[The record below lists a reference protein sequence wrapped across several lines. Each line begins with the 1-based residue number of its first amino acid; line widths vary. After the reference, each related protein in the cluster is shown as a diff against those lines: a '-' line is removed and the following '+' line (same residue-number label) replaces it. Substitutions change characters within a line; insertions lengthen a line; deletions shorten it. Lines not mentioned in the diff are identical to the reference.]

1 MTVFNFQLKNAYLC
15 KSLNLVINHPI
26 IILIIMKIKLLPLF
40 AIVALVA
47 TACDNT
53 PKPEQP
59 QEPVQQTTNLSDKY
73 AEYTLTTS
81 IDHLSEGELEMLG
94 LLFEAADIMDNLFW
108 QENYGDKEELMN
120 RIGDNADIKKLATIA
135 YGPWDGL
142 DGNKPFVE
150 GIGEKPAGAQFYPA
164 DMTEEEWNALDDPNK
179 TSQYTMIVRDD
190 DGNLKCVWYHD
201 YFEQQIKK
209 AASLLDD
216 ASELAGDEEFA
227 EYLRLRAKA
236 LRTDDYLESDM
247 QWMDVRNN
255 NIDMVIG
262 PIENYTDARYGI
274 KASHEAFILVKDQ
287 EWTKQLARYAAF
299 VPELQK
305 QLPVPAEYK
314 KEVPGSDV
322 DLAAYDVVYYAGDC
336 NANSKTIAINLPN
349 DERVQLQRGTRK
361 LQLKNA
367 MQAKFDKILEPIS
380 KELMTPESM
389 EHIKFDAFFANVMFH
404 ETAHGMGI
412 KNTITGKGTV
422 REALGNQYN
431 ALEEAKADV
440 LGLYLV
446 TKLAEMG
453 EYTNTTMEDNYTTFM
468 AGIFRSVRFGAASA
482 HGKANMLTFNYFQN
496 EGAFVRNEEGK
507 YAIDFEKMKVAVEKL
522 AGDILKHQGD
532 GDYEATKTW
541 MGEMTVIQ
549 PTLQADLDKVNAAG
563 IPTDIYFNMGPQVL
577 LK

>member
-1 MTVFNFQLKNAYLC
+1 
-15 KSLNLVINHPI
+15 
-26 IILIIMKIKLLPLF
+26 MKIKHLTII
-40 AIVALVA
+40 AAVALIA
-47 TACDNT
+47 SACSNA
-53 PKPEQP
+53 PKQPVVEQQP
-59 QEPVQQTTNLSDKY
+59 QPKLIDKY
-73 AEYTLTTS
+73 AQYTLTTDIS
-81 IDHLSEGELEMLG
+81 HLSENEKEMLP
-94 LLFEAADIMDNLFW
+94 LLFEAADIMDQLFW
-108 QENYGDKEELMN
+108 MENYGDKDELMAKISDPDVQ
-120 RIGDNADIKKLATIA
+120 RFACIT

-150 GIGEKPAGAQFYPA
+150 GIGEKPAGAQFYPQ
-164 DMTEEEWNALDDPNK
+164 DMTEEEWNAFDDPDKN
-179 TSQYTMIVRDD
+179 SQYTMIVRDEN
-190 DGNLKCVWYHD
+190 GALKCVWYHD

-227 EYLRLRAKA
+227 TYLALRAKA
-236 LRTDDYLESDM
+236 LRSDDYLESDM
-247 QWMDVRNN
+247 RWMDVRNN

-274 KASHEAFILVKDQ
+274 KASHEAFILIKDQ
-287 EWTKQLARYAAF
+287 EWTKQLARYAQF

-305 QLPVPAEYK
+305 QLPVSEEYK

-349 DERVQLQRGTRK
+349 DERVQLERGTRK

-367 MQAKFDKILEPIS
+367 MAAKFEKILVPLS
-380 KELMTPESM
+380 GVLMTPESM

-412 KNTITGKGTV
+412 KNTITGKGSV
-422 REALGNQYN
+422 HSALGNQYN
-431 ALEEAKADV
+431 AIEEAKADV

-453 EYTNTTMEDNYTTFM
+453 EYTNTELVDNYTTFL

-482 HGKANMLTFNYFQN
+482 HGKANMLEFNYMQK
-496 EGAFVRNEEGK
+496 EGAFTRNEQGQ
-507 YAIDFEKMKVAVEKL
+507 YAIDFEKMKAAVEKL
-522 AGDILKHQGD
+522 AGDILMCQGN
-532 GDYEATKTW
+532 GDYEAAKAW
-541 MGEMTVIQ
+541 LGEMSVIH
-549 PTLQADLDKVNAAG
+549 PELQADLDRVNNAG
-563 IPTDIYFNMGPQVL
+563 IPTDIYYNMGPSVL
-577 LK
+577 LQ

>member
-1 MTVFNFQLKNAYLC
+1 
-15 KSLNLVINHPI
+15 
-26 IILIIMKIKLLPLF
+26 MKIKYL
-40 AIVALVA
+40 AIIAALTITV

-53 PKPEQP
+53 TKPEQP
-59 QEPVQQTTNLSDKY
+59 QEPAQQTTNLSDKY
-73 AEYTLTTS
+73 AEYTLTTN
-81 IDHLSEGELEMLG
+81 IGHLSEGELEMLG
-94 LLFEAADIMDNLFW
+94 LLFEAADIMEDLFW
-108 QENYGDKEELMN
+108 QENYGDKAELMN
-120 RIGDNADIKKLATIA
+120 RIGDNADLRKMASIT
-135 YGPWDGL
+135 YGAWDGL
-142 DGNKPFVE
+142 DDNKPFID
-150 GIGEKPAGAQFYPA
+150 GIGAKPAGACFYPV
-164 DMTEEEWNALDDPNK
+164 DMTDEEWEAFDDPDKN
-179 TSQYTMIVRDD
+179 SQYTMIIRDEN
-190 DGNLKCVWYHD
+190 GNLKCVWYHD

-255 NIDMVIG
+255 NVDLVIG

-274 KASHEAFILVKDQ
+274 KASHEAFILIKDQ

-422 REALGNQYN
+422 REALSNQYN

-507 YAIDFEKMKVAVEKL
+507 YAIDFEKMKLAVEKL

-532 GDYEATKTW
+532 GDYEATKAW
-541 MGEMTVIQ
+541 MGEMSVIK
-549 PTLQADLDKVNAAG
+549 PELQADLDKVNAAG
-563 IPTDIYFNMGPQVL
+563 IPVDIYYNMGPKVL
-577 LK
+577 FK

>member
-1 MTVFNFQLKNAYLC
+1 
-15 KSLNLVINHPI
+15 
-26 IILIIMKIKLLPLF
+26 MKIKQLTYI
-40 AIVALVA
+40 AAVALIAVA
-47 TACDNT
+47 CNNQ
-53 PKPEQP
+53 PKVAVEEQP
-59 QEPVQQTTNLSDKY
+59 QPKLIDKY
-73 AEYTLTTS
+73 AEYTLTTDIS
-81 IDHLSEGELEMLG
+81 HLSENEMEMLP
-94 LLFEAADIMDNLFW
+94 LLFEAADIMEDLFW
-108 QENYGDKEELMN
+108 KENYGDKAELMA
-120 RIGDNADIKKLATIA
+120 RISDPDVQRFACIT

-142 DGNKPFVE
+142 DNNKPFVE
-150 GIGEKPAGAQFYPA
+150 GFGEKPKGAQFYPQ
-164 DMTEEEWNALDDPNK
+164 DMTEEEWNAFDDPNK
-179 TSQYTMIVRDD
+179 TSQYTMIIRDEN
-190 DGNLKCVWYHD
+190 GALKCVWYHE
-201 YFEQQIKK
+201 YFEEQIKK

-236 LRTDDYLESDM
+236 LRTDDYFESDM

-274 KASHEAFILVKDQ
+274 KASHEAFILIKDQ

-305 QLPVPAEYK
+305 QLPVPEEYK
-314 KEVPGSDV
+314 REVPGADA

-349 DERVQLQRGTRK
+349 DERVQLQKGTRK

-367 MQAKFDKILEPIS
+367 MQAKFDKILVPIATT
-380 KELMTPESM
+380 LMTPESM

-412 KNTITGKGTV
+412 KNTITGQGTV
-422 REALGNQYN
+422 REALGNQYS

-453 EYTNTTMEDNYTTFM
+453 EYTTTEMIDNYTTFM

-482 HGKANMLTFNYFQN
+482 HGKANMLTFNYFQDF
-496 EGAFVRNEEGK
+496 GAFTRTEDGH
-507 YAIDFEKMKVAVEKL
+507 YAIDFEVMKEAVEKL
-522 AGDILKHQGD
+522 AGDILIAQGNGAYD
-532 GDYEATKTW
+532 EVKAWLET
-541 MGEMTVIQ
+541 MSVIR
-549 PTLQADLDKVNAAG
+549 PELQADLDRVNEAG
-563 IPTDIYFNMGPQVL
+563 VPVDIYYNMGPDVL
-577 LK
+577 LKK

>member
-1 MTVFNFQLKNAYLC
+1 
-15 KSLNLVINHPI
+15 
-26 IILIIMKIKLLPLF
+26 MKIKHLAF
-40 AIVALVA
+40 VAIVALVA
-47 TACDNT
+47 TACGNKT
-53 PKPEQP
+53 TEQP
-59 QEPVQQTTNLSDKY
+59 KEEPVQQTNLSDKY
-73 AEYTLTTS
+73 AEYTLTTDIS
-81 IDHLSEGELEMLG
+81 HLSDNEREMLR
-94 LLFEAADIMDNLFW
+94 LLFEAADIMDGLFW
-108 QENYGDKEELMN
+108 QENYGDNAELIA
-120 RIGDNADIKKLATIA
+120 RIGDNPDLIKMATIA

-164 DMTEEEWNALDDPNK
+164 DMTEEEWEAFDDPNK
-179 TSQYTMIVRDD
+179 TSQYTMIVRDEN
-190 DGNLKCVWYHD
+190 GALKCVWYHD
-201 YFEQQIKK
+201 YFAEQIKK

-227 EYLRLRAKA
+227 EYLKLRAKA
-236 LRTDDYLESDM
+236 LRTDDYFESDM

-287 EWTKQLARYAAF
+287 EWTKQLARYAQF

-305 QLPVPAEYK
+305 QLPVPEEYK

-367 MQAKFDKILEPIS
+367 MQAKFEKILEPIS
-380 KELMTPESM
+380 EVLMTPESM
-389 EHIKFDAFFANVMFH
+389 EHIKFDAFFANGMFH

-496 EGAFVRNEEGK
+496 EGAFVRNEDGR

-532 GDYEATKTW
+532 GDYEATKAW
-541 MGEMTVIQ
+541 MGEMSVIK
-549 PTLQADLDKVNAAG
+549 PELQADLDRVNEAG
-563 IPTDIYFNMGPQVL
+563 IPVDIYYNMGPDVL

>member
-1 MTVFNFQLKNAYLC
+1 
-15 KSLNLVINHPI
+15 
-26 IILIIMKIKLLPLF
+26 MKIKHLTYIATLALL
-40 AIVALVA
+40 AVACV
-47 TACDNT
+47 NK
-53 PKPEQP
+53 PKQVEEQP
-59 QEPVQQTTNLSDKY
+59 QPKLIDKY
-73 AEYTLTTS
+73 AEYTLTTDIS
-81 IDHLSEGELEMLG
+81 HLSENEREMLP
-94 LLFEAADIMDNLFW
+94 LLFEAADIMDDLFW
-108 QENYGDKEELMN
+108 QENFGDKAELMSKISDPDVQ
-120 RIGDNADIKKLATIA
+120 RFAEIT

-142 DGNKPFVE
+142 DNNKPFVE
-150 GIGEKPAGAQFYPA
+150 GYGEKPAGARFYPQ
-164 DMTEEEWNALDDPNK
+164 DMTEEEWQAFDDPDKN
-179 TSQYTMIVRDD
+179 SQYTMIVRDEN
-190 DGNLKCVWYHD
+190 GALKCVWYHD
-201 YFEQQIKK
+201 YFDQQIKK

-216 ASELAGDEEFA
+216 ASQLAGDEEFA
-227 EYLRLRAKA
+227 EYLRLRAMA
-236 LRTDDYLESDM
+236 LRSDDYFESDM
-247 QWMDVRNN
+247 RWMDVRNN

-274 KASHEAFILVKDQ
+274 KASHEAFILIKDQ

-305 QLPVPAEYK
+305 QLPVPEEYK

-367 MQAKFDKILEPIS
+367 MAAKFEKILVPIS
-380 KELMTPESM
+380 NTLMTPESM

-422 REALGNQYN
+422 REAFGNLYN
-431 ALEEAKADV
+431 GLEEAKADV

-453 EYTNTTMEDNYTTFM
+453 EYTNTELEDNYTTFL

-482 HGKANMLTFNYFQN
+482 HGKANMIEFNYMQN
-496 EGAFVRNEEGK
+496 EGAFIRNEQGQ

-522 AGDILKHQGD
+522 ASDILIIQGN
-532 GDYEATKTW
+532 GDYEATKAW
-541 MGEMTVIQ
+541 MEERMLIK
-549 PTLQADLDKVNAAG
+549 PELQADLDRVNNAG
-563 IPTDIYFNMGPQVL
+563 IPVDIYYNMGPEVL
-577 LK
+577 LR

>member
-1 MTVFNFQLKNAYLC
+1 
-15 KSLNLVINHPI
+15 
-26 IILIIMKIKLLPLF
+26 MKIKHLAF
-40 AIVALVA
+40 VAIVALVA
-47 TACDNT
+47 TACGNKT
-53 PKPEQP
+53 TEQTKE
-59 QEPVQQTTNLSDKY
+59 EPVQQTNLSDKY
-73 AEYTLTTS
+73 AEYTLTTDIS
-81 IDHLSEGELEMLG
+81 HLSDNEREMLQ
-94 LLFEAADIMDNLFW
+94 LLFEAADIMDGLFW
-108 QENYGDKEELMN
+108 QENYGDNAELMA
-120 RIGDNADIKKLATIA
+120 RIGDNPDLIKLATIA

-142 DGNKPFVE
+142 DGNKSFVE
-150 GIGEKPAGAQFYPA
+150 GIGPKPAGAQFYPV
-164 DMTEEEWNALDDPNK
+164 DMTDEEWNAFDDPNK
-179 TSQYTMIVRDD
+179 TSQYTMIVRDEN
-190 DGNLKCVWYHD
+190 GALKCVWYHD
-201 YFEQQIKK
+201 YFAEQIKK

-216 ASELAGDEEFA
+216 ASELAGDEEFS
-227 EYLRLRAKA
+227 EYLKLRAKA
-236 LRTDDYLESDM
+236 LRNDDYFESDM

-262 PIENYTDARYGI
+262 PIENYTDARFGI
-274 KASHEAFILVKDQ
+274 KAAHEAFILIKDQ
-287 EWTKQLARYAAF
+287 EWTKQLARYAQF

-305 QLPVPAEYK
+305 QLPVPEEYK

-367 MQAKFDKILEPIS
+367 MQAKFEKILEPIA

-412 KNTITGKGTV
+412 KETITGKGSV
-422 REALGNQYN
+422 REALGNQYS
-431 ALEEAKADV
+431 AIEEAKADV

-496 EGAFVRNEEGK
+496 EGAFTRNEEGL

-522 AGDILKHQGD
+522 AGDILKCQGN
-532 GDYEATKTW
+532 GDYEAAKAW
-541 MGEMTVIQ
+541 MGEMSVIY
-549 PTLQADLDKVNAAG
+549 PELQADLNRVNEAG
-563 IPTDIYFNMGPQVL
+563 IPVDIYFNMGSDVL

>member
-1 MTVFNFQLKNAYLC
+1 
-15 KSLNLVINHPI
+15 
-26 IILIIMKIKLLPLF
+26 MKIKYL
-40 AIVALVA
+40 AIVAAVAFVA
-47 TACDNT
+47 TACDNK
-53 PKPEQP
+53 KPEP
-59 QEPVQQTTNLSDKY
+59 VQEPVQEQTTHLSDKY
-73 AEYTLTTS
+73 AEYTLTTK
-81 IDHLSEGELEMLG
+81 IDHLSDSEKQMLS
-94 LLFEAADIMDNLFW
+94 LLFEAADIMDGLFW
-108 QENYGDKEELMN
+108 NENYGDKDELMAK
-120 RIGDNADIKKLATIA
+120 IGNNADIKKLATIA

-150 GIGEKPAGAQFYPA
+150 GIGPKPAGAQFYPA
-164 DMTEEEWNALDDPNK
+164 DMTEEEWNAFDDPNK
-179 TSQYTMIVRDD
+179 TSQYTMIVRDEN
-190 DGNLKCVWYHD
+190 GALKCVWYHD
-201 YFEQQIKK
+201 YFAEQIEK
-209 AASLLDD
+209 AATLLEQ
-216 ASELAGDEEFA
+216 ASELAGDPEFGQ
-227 EYLRLRAKA
+227 YLKLRAQA
-236 LRTDDYLESDM
+236 LRSDDYLESDM

-287 EWTKQLARYAAF
+287 EWTKQLARYASF
-299 VPELQK
+299 VPKLQK
-305 QLPVPAEYK
+305 QLPVPAQYK
-314 KEVPGSDV
+314 RETPGSDV

-367 MQAKFDKILEPIS
+367 MQAKFDKILDPIS
-380 KELMTPESM
+380 KELMTPESL

-496 EGAFVRNEEGK
+496 EGAFVRDEQGK

-522 AGDILKHQGD
+522 AGDILQHQGN
-532 GDYEATKTW
+532 GDYEATKAW
-541 MGEMTVIQ
+541 MGEMTVIK
-549 PTLQADLDKVNAAG
+549 PELQADLDRVNAAG

>member
-1 MTVFNFQLKNAYLC
+1 
-15 KSLNLVINHPI
+15 
-26 IILIIMKIKLLPLF
+26 MKIKYL
-40 AIVALVA
+40 AIIAALAIGV
-47 TACDNT
+47 TACDT
-53 PKPEQP
+53 PKPEP
-59 QEPVQQTTNLSDKY
+59 APEPVQQTTHLSDKY

-94 LLFEAADIMDNLFW
+94 LLFEAADIMDDLFW

-150 GIGEKPAGAQFYPA
+150 GIGDKPAGARFYPA
-164 DMTEEEWNALDDPNK
+164 NMTEEEWNAFDDPNK

-255 NIDMVIG
+255 NVDLVIG

-274 KASHEAFILVKDQ
+274 KASHEAFILIKDQ

-422 REALGNQYN
+422 REALSNQYN

-532 GDYEATKTW
+532 GDYEATKAW
-541 MGEMTVIQ
+541 MGEMSVIK
-549 PTLQADLDKVNAAG
+549 PELQADLDKVNAAG
-563 IPTDIYFNMGPQVL
+563 IPVDIYYNMGPKVL
-577 LK
+577 FK

>member
-1 MTVFNFQLKNAYLC
+1 
-15 KSLNLVINHPI
+15 
-26 IILIIMKIKLLPLF
+26 MKIKYL
-40 AIVALVA
+40 AIVAALVITV
-47 TACDNT
+47 TACDQ

-59 QEPVQQTTNLSDKY
+59 QEPAQPTTNLSDKY
-73 AEYTLTTS
+73 AEYTLTTN
-81 IDHLSEGELEMLG
+81 IGHLSEGELEMLS
-94 LLFEAADIMDNLFW
+94 LLFEAADIMDQLFW
-108 QENYGDKEELMN
+108 MENYGDKEELMN
-120 RIGDNADIKKLATIA
+120 RIGDNADLKKMASIA

-142 DGNKPFVE
+142 DGNKAFVD

-164 DMTEEEWNALDDPNK
+164 DMTEEEWEAFDDPNK
-179 TSQYTMIVRDD
+179 TSQYTMIVRDEND
-190 DGNLKCVWYHD
+190 NLKCVWYHE

-255 NIDMVIG
+255 NIDLVIG

-274 KASHEAFILVKDQ
+274 KASHEAFILIKDQ
-287 EWTKQLARYAAF
+287 EWTKQLARYAAY

-314 KEVPGSDV
+314 KEVPGNDV
-322 DLAAYDVVYYAGDC
+322 DLAAYDAVYYAGDC

-349 DERVQLQRGTRK
+349 DERVQLKRGTRK
-361 LQLKNA
+361 LQLKNS
-367 MQAKFDKILEPIS
+367 MQAKFDKILVPIA
-380 KELMTPESM
+380 EVLMTPESM
-389 EHIKFDAFFANVMFH
+389 GHIKFDAFFANVMFH

-431 ALEEAKADV
+431 AIEEAKADV

-446 TKLAEMG
+446 TKLSEMG
-453 EYTNTTMEDNYTTFM
+453 VYTNTTMEDNYTTFM

-496 EGAFVRNEEGK
+496 EGAFTRNENGL
-507 YAIDFEKMKVAVEKL
+507 YAIDFEKMKLAVEKL
-522 AGDILKHQGD
+522 AGDILMHQGD
-532 GDYEATKTW
+532 GDYEATKAW
-541 MGEMTVIQ
+541 MADQIVIK
-549 PTLQADLDKVNAAG
+549 PELQADLDRVNEAG

>member
-1 MTVFNFQLKNAYLC
+1 
-15 KSLNLVINHPI
+15 
-26 IILIIMKIKLLPLF
+26 MKIKYL
-40 AIVALVA
+40 AIIAVVALVA
-47 TACDNT
+47 TSCDNK
-53 PKPEQP
+53 KPEP
-59 QEPVQQTTNLSDKY
+59 VQEPVQEEETTHLSDKY
-73 AEYTLTTS
+73 AEYTLTTDIS
-81 IDHLSEGELEMLG
+81 HLSDNEKEMLS
-94 LLFEAADIMDNLFW
+94 LLFEAADIMDGLFW
-108 QENYGDKEELMN
+108 RENYGDKDELMAK
-120 RIGDNADIKKLATIA
+120 IGDNADIKKLATIA

-150 GIGEKPAGAQFYPA
+150 GIGPKPAGAQFYPA
-164 DMTEEEWNALDDPNK
+164 DMTEEEWNAFDDPNK
-179 TSQYTMIVRDD
+179 DSQYTMIVRDEN
-190 DGNLKCVWYHD
+190 GALKCVWYHD

-274 KASHEAFILVKDQ
+274 KASHEAFILIKDQ

-299 VPELQK
+299 VPQLQK
-305 QLPVPAEYK
+305 QLPVPAQYK

-367 MQAKFDKILEPIS
+367 MQAKFDKILEPIA

-422 REALGNQYN
+422 RAALSNQYN
-431 ALEEAKADV
+431 AIEEAKADV

-496 EGAFVRNEEGK
+496 EGAFVRNEDGR

-532 GDYEATKTW
+532 GDYEATKAW
-541 MGEMTVIQ
+541 MSEMSVIK
-549 PTLQADLDKVNAAG
+549 PELQADLDRVNAAG

>member
-1 MTVFNFQLKNAYLC
+1 
-15 KSLNLVINHPI
+15 
-26 IILIIMKIKLLPLF
+26 MKIKYL
-40 AIVALVA
+40 AIVAALAIGV
-47 TACDNT
+47 TACDDT
-53 PKPEQP
+53 KKPEP
-59 QEPVQQTTNLSDKY
+59 VTEPVQQSNLSDKY
-73 AEYTLTTS
+73 AEYTLTS
-81 IDHLSEGELEMLG
+81 DISHLSDNEREMLG
-94 LLFEAADIMDNLFW
+94 LLFEAADIMDGLFW
-108 QENYGDKEELMN
+108 MENYGNKEELMA
-120 RIGDNADIKKLATIA
+120 RIGDNQDLKKMATIT
-135 YGPWDGL
+135 YGAWDGL

-150 GIGEKPAGAQFYPA
+150 GICEKPAGAQFYPA
-164 DMTEEEWNALDDPNK
+164 DMTEEEWNAFDDPNK
-179 TSQYTMIVRDD
+179 TSQYTMIVRDEN
-190 DGNLKCVWYHD
+190 GALKCVWYHD
-201 YFEQQIKK
+201 YFAEQIKK

-236 LRTDDYLESDM
+236 LRTDDYFESDM

-255 NIDMVIG
+255 NVDLVIG

-274 KASHEAFILVKDQ
+274 KASHEAFILIKDQ
-287 EWTKQLARYAAF
+287 EWTKQLALYAAY

-314 KEVPGSDV
+314 KEVPGADL
-322 DLAAYDVVYYAGDC
+322 DLAAYDAVYYAGDC

-361 LQLKNA
+361 LQLKNS
-367 MQAKFDKILEPIS
+367 MQAKFDKILVPIAN
-380 KELMTPESM
+380 ELMTPESM
-389 EHIKFDAFFANVMFH
+389 DHIKFDAFFANVMFH

-422 REALGNQYN
+422 REALGNQYS
-431 ALEEAKADV
+431 AIEEAKADV

-453 EYTNTTMEDNYTTFM
+453 VYTNTTMEDNYTTFM

-482 HGKANMLTFNYFQN
+482 HGKANMLTFNYFQK
-496 EGAFVRNEEGK
+496 EGAFVRNDEGR
-507 YAIDFEKMKVAVEKL
+507 YAIDFEKMKAAVEKL
-522 AGDILKHQGD
+522 AGDILQCQGN
-532 GDYEATKTW
+532 GDYEAAKAW
-541 MGEMTVIQ
+541 MAEMSVIH
-549 PTLQADLDKVNAAG
+549 PELQADLDRVNAAG

>member
-1 MTVFNFQLKNAYLC
+1 
-15 KSLNLVINHPI
+15 
-26 IILIIMKIKLLPLF
+26 MKIKHLAF
-40 AIVALVA
+40 VAIVALVA
-47 TACDNT
+47 TACGNKT
-53 PKPEQP
+53 TEQP
-59 QEPVQQTTNLSDKY
+59 KEEPVQQTNLSDKY
-73 AEYTLTTS
+73 AEYTLTTDIS
-81 IDHLSEGELEMLG
+81 HLSDNEREMLR
-94 LLFEAADIMDNLFW
+94 LLFEAADIMDRLFW
-108 QENYGDKEELMN
+108 QENYGDNAELIA
-120 RIGDNADIKKLATIA
+120 RIGDNPDLIKMATIA

-164 DMTEEEWNALDDPNK
+164 DMTEEEWEAFDDPNK
-179 TSQYTMIVRDD
+179 TSQYTMIVRDEN
-190 DGNLKCVWYHD
+190 GALKCVWYHD
-201 YFEQQIKK
+201 YFAEQIKK

-227 EYLRLRAKA
+227 EYLKLRAKA
-236 LRTDDYLESDM
+236 LRTDDYFESDM

-287 EWTKQLARYAAF
+287 EWTKQLARYAQF

-305 QLPVPAEYK
+305 QLPVPEEYK

-367 MQAKFDKILEPIS
+367 MQAKFEKILEPIS
-380 KELMTPESM
+380 EVLMTPESM

-496 EGAFVRNEEGK
+496 EGAFVRNEDGR

-532 GDYEATKTW
+532 GDYEATKAW
-541 MGEMTVIQ
+541 MGEMSVIK
-549 PTLQADLDKVNAAG
+549 PELQADLDRVNEAG
-563 IPTDIYFNMGPQVL
+563 IPVDIYYNMGPDVL

>member
-1 MTVFNFQLKNAYLC
+1 
-15 KSLNLVINHPI
+15 
-26 IILIIMKIKLLPLF
+26 MKIKHLTLIAAL
-40 AIVALVA
+40 AIAA
-47 TACDNT
+47 TACDNN
-53 PKPEQP
+53 KQPEQP
-59 QEPVQQTTNLSDKY
+59 QTPAPQETHMAEKY
-73 AEYTLTTS
+73 AEYTLTTN
-81 IDHLSEGELEMLG
+81 IDHLSANEKEMLK
-94 LLFEAADIMDNLFW
+94 LLFEAADIMDGLFW
-108 QENYGDKEELMN
+108 QENYGDKAQLMEM
-120 RIGDNADIKKLATIA
+120 IGDNADIKKLATIA

-150 GIGEKPAGAQFYPA
+150 GIGAKPAGAQFYPA
-164 DMTEEEWNALDDPNK
+164 DMTEEEWNAFDDPNK
-179 TSQYTMIVRDD
+179 TSQYTMIRRDEN
-190 DGNLKCVWYHD
+190 GALKCVWYHD
-201 YFEQQIKK
+201 YFAEQIER
-209 AASLLDD
+209 AASLLEQ
-216 ASELAGDEEFA
+216 ASELAGDPEFGQ
-227 EYLRLRAKA
+227 YLKLRAKA

-255 NIDMVIG
+255 NVDLVIG

-274 KASHEAFILVKDQ
+274 KASHEAFILIKDQ
-287 EWTKQLARYAAF
+287 EWTKQLARYASF

-314 KEVPGSDV
+314 KEKPGSDV

-367 MQAKFDKILEPIS
+367 MQAKFEKILYPIS
-380 KELMTPESM
+380 EVLMTPESM

-412 KNTITGKGTV
+412 KNTIDGKGTV

-453 EYTNTTMEDNYTTFM
+453 EYTNTTMEDNYVTFM

-496 EGAFVRNEEGK
+496 EGAFVRNEQGQ
-507 YAIDFEKMKVAVEKL
+507 YAIDFDKMKIAVEKL
-522 AGDILKHQGD
+522 AGDILQHQGN
-532 GDYEATKTW
+532 GNYEATKAW
-541 MGEMTVIQ
+541 MTENCVIR
-549 PTLQADLDKVNAAG
+549 PELQKDLDRVNASG
-563 IPTDIYFNMGPQVL
+563 IPVDIYYNMGPDVL

>member
-1 MTVFNFQLKNAYLC
+1 
-15 KSLNLVINHPI
+15 
-26 IILIIMKIKLLPLF
+26 MKIKYL
-40 AIVALVA
+40 AIIAALA
-47 TACDNT
+47 ITAAACDNT
-53 PKPEQP
+53 TKPTQTPEPAQP
-59 QEPVQQTTNLSDKY
+59 TTNLSDKY
-73 AEYTLTTS
+73 AEYTLTTD
-81 IDHLSEGELEMLG
+81 IGHLSEGELEMLG
-94 LLFEAADIMDNLFW
+94 LLFEAADIMDGLFW
-108 QENYGDKEELMN
+108 MENYGDKEELMN
-120 RIGDNADIKKLATIA
+120 QIGDNADLKKMASIA

-142 DGNKPFVE
+142 NGNKSFVD
-150 GIGEKPAGAQFYPA
+150 GIGEKPAGAQFYPT
-164 DMTEEEWNALDDPNK
+164 DMTEEEWNAFDDPNK
-179 TSQYTMIVRDD
+179 TSQYTMIVRDEN
-190 DGNLKCVWYHD
+190 GNLKCVWYHD

-255 NIDMVIG
+255 NIDLVIG

-274 KASHEAFILVKDQ
+274 KASHEAFILIKDQ
-287 EWTKQLARYAAF
+287 EWTKQLARYAAY

-314 KEVPGSDV
+314 KEVPGNDV
-322 DLAAYDVVYYAGDC
+322 DLAAYDAVYYAGDC

-349 DERVQLQRGTRK
+349 DERVQLKRGTRK
-361 LQLKNA
+361 LQLKNS
-367 MQAKFDKILEPIS
+367 MQAKFDKILVPIA
-380 KELMTPESM
+380 EVLMTPESM

-431 ALEEAKADV
+431 AIEEAKADV

-453 EYTNTTMEDNYTTFM
+453 VYTNTTMEDNYTTFM

-496 EGAFVRNEEGK
+496 EGAFTRNENGL

-522 AGDILKHQGD
+522 AGDILMHQGD
-532 GDYEATKTW
+532 GDYEATKAW
-541 MGEMTVIQ
+541 MADQIVIK
-549 PTLQADLDKVNAAG
+549 PELQADLERVNEAG

>member
-1 MTVFNFQLKNAYLC
+1 
-15 KSLNLVINHPI
+15 
-26 IILIIMKIKLLPLF
+26 MKIKHL
-40 AIVALVA
+40 AIIAVVALVA
-47 TACDNT
+47 TACGNKKT
-53 PKPEQP
+53 EQP
-59 QEPVQQTTNLSDKY
+59 QEPVQEQEQTTNLSDKY
-73 AEYTLTTS
+73 AEYTLTTDIS
-81 IDHLSEGELEMLG
+81 HLSDNEHEMLQ
-94 LLFEAADIMDNLFW
+94 LLFEAADIMDGLFW
-108 QENYGDKEELMN
+108 NENYGDKDELIA
-120 RIGDNADIKKLATIA
+120 RIGDNADLRKMASIA

-150 GIGEKPAGAQFYPA
+150 GIGPKPAGAQFYPA
-164 DMTEEEWNALDDPNK
+164 DMTEEEWNAFDDPNK
-179 TSQYTMIVRDD
+179 TSQYTMVVRDEN
-190 DGNLKCVWYHD
+190 GALKCVWYHD
-201 YFEQQIKK
+201 YFAEQIKK

-236 LRTDDYLESDM
+236 LRTDDYFESDM

-255 NIDMVIG
+255 NVDLVIG
-262 PIENYTDARYGI
+262 PFENYTDARYGI
-274 KASHEAFILVKDQ
+274 KASHEAFILIKDQ

-305 QLPVPAEYK
+305 QLPVPEEYK

-367 MQAKFDKILEPIS
+367 MQAKFDKILAPIS
-380 KELMTPESM
+380 EVLMTPESM

-422 REALGNQYN
+422 REALSNQYN

-496 EGAFVRNEEGK
+496 EGAFVRTEDGR
-507 YAIDFEKMKVAVEKL
+507 YAIDFDKMKVAVEKL

-532 GDYEATKTW
+532 GDYEATKAW
-541 MGEMTVIQ
+541 MGEMSVIK
-549 PTLQADLDKVNAAG
+549 PELQADLDRVNEAG
-563 IPTDIYFNMGPQVL
+563 IPVDIYYNMGPDVL

>member
-1 MTVFNFQLKNAYLC
+1 
-15 KSLNLVINHPI
+15 
-26 IILIIMKIKLLPLF
+26 MKIKLLPLV
-40 AIVALVA
+40 AIVALIA

-53 PKPEQP
+53 KPEP
-59 QEPVQQTTNLSDKY
+59 APEPVKQSNLSDKY
-73 AEYTLTTS
+73 AEYTLTTD
-81 IDHLSEGELEMLG
+81 IGHLSEGELEMLG
-94 LLFEAADIMDNLFW
+94 LLFEAADIMEDLFW
-108 QENYGDKEELMN
+108 RENYGDKEELMN
-120 RIGDNADIKKLATIA
+120 RIGDNADLRKMASIT
-135 YGPWDGL
+135 YGAWDGL
-142 DGNKPFVE
+142 DGNKSFVE
-150 GIGEKPAGAQFYPA
+150 GIGEKPAGAQFYPV
-164 DMTEEEWNALDDPNK
+164 DMTEEEWEAFDDPDKN
-179 TSQYTMIVRDD
+179 SQYTMIVRDEN
-190 DGNLKCVWYHD
+190 GKLKCVWYHD

-255 NIDMVIG
+255 NVDLVIG

-274 KASHEAFILVKDQ
+274 KASHEAFILIKDQ
-287 EWTKQLARYAAF
+287 EWTKQLARYAAY

-305 QLPVPAEYK
+305 QLPVPEEYK
-314 KEVPGSDV
+314 KEVPGADL
-322 DLAAYDVVYYAGDC
+322 DLAAYDAVYYAGDC

-349 DERVQLQRGTRK
+349 DERVQLERGTRK
-361 LQLKNA
+361 LQLKNS
-367 MQAKFDKILEPIS
+367 MQAKFDKILVPIAE
-380 KELMTPESM
+380 ELMTPESM

-422 REALGNQYN
+422 REALGNQYS

-453 EYTNTTMEDNYTTFM
+453 VYTNTTMEDNYTTFM

-496 EGAFVRNEEGK
+496 EGAFVRNADGK

-532 GDYEATKTW
+532 GDYEAVKAW
-541 MGEMTVIQ
+541 LGEMSVIK
-549 PTLQADLDKVNAAG
+549 PELQADLDKVNAAG
-563 IPTDIYFNMGPQVL
+563 IPTDIYFKMGPDVL
-577 LK
+577 FK

>member
-1 MTVFNFQLKNAYLC
+1 
-15 KSLNLVINHPI
+15 
-26 IILIIMKIKLLPLF
+26 MKIKQLTHI
-40 AIVALVA
+40 AAVALLAVA
-47 TACDNT
+47 CTNK
-53 PKPEQP
+53 PKVVVEEPSQP
-59 QEPVQQTTNLSDKY
+59 KLIDKY
-73 AEYTLTTS
+73 AEYTLTTDIS
-81 IDHLSEGELEMLG
+81 HLSENEKEMLP
-94 LLFEAADIMDNLFW
+94 LLFEAADIMEDLFW
-108 QENYGDKEELMN
+108 QENYGDKAELMAK
-120 RIGDNADIKKLATIA
+120 ITDPDVQKFACIT

-150 GIGEKPAGAQFYPA
+150 GFGEKPAGAQFYPQ
-164 DMTEEEWNALDDPNK
+164 DMTEEEWNAFDDPNK
-179 TSQYTMIVRDD
+179 TSQYTMIVRDEND
-190 DGNLKCVWYHD
+190 NLKCVWYHE

-247 QWMDVRNN
+247 RWMDVRNN

-274 KASHEAFILVKDQ
+274 KASHEAFILIKDQ
-287 EWTKQLARYAAF
+287 EWTKQLSRYAQF

-305 QLPVPAEYK
+305 QLPVPEEYK

-322 DLAAYDVVYYAGDC
+322 DLAAYDAVYYAGDC

-361 LQLKNA
+361 LQLKNS
-367 MQAKFDKILEPIS
+367 MQAKFEKILVPIAQI
-380 KELMTPESM
+380 LMTPESM

-412 KNTITGKGTV
+412 KNTITGKGSV
-422 REALGNQYN
+422 HSALGNQYN

-440 LGLYLV
+440 LGLFLV

-453 EYTNTTMEDNYTTFM
+453 EYTTTEMIDNYTTFM

-482 HGKANMLTFNYFQN
+482 HGKANMLTFNYFQDF
-496 EGAFVRNEEGK
+496 GAFTRTEDGR
-507 YAIDFEKMKVAVEKL
+507 YAIDFDEMKLAVEKL
-522 AGDILKHQGD
+522 AGDILMAQGN
-532 GDYEATKTW
+532 GDYDQVKQWLEV
-541 MGEMTVIQ
+541 MSVIR
-549 PTLQADLDKVNAAG
+549 PELQADLDRVNQAG
-563 IPTDIYFNMGPQVL
+563 VPTDIYFNMGPDVL
-577 LK
+577 LKK

>member
-1 MTVFNFQLKNAYLC
+1 
-15 KSLNLVINHPI
+15 
-26 IILIIMKIKLLPLF
+26 MKIKYF
-40 AIVALVA
+40 ALVA
-47 TACDNT
+47 MVAVAFTACDNK
-53 PKPEQP
+53 KPEP
-59 QEPVQQTTNLSDKY
+59 VQEPVQEQTTHLSDKY
-73 AEYTLTTS
+73 AEYTLTTN
-81 IDHLSEGELEMLG
+81 IDHLSDNERKMLR
-94 LLFEAADIMDNLFW
+94 LLFEAADIMDGLFW
-108 QENYGDKEELMN
+108 NENYGDKDALMAK
-120 RIGDNADIKKLATIA
+120 IGDNADIKKLATIA

-150 GIGEKPAGAQFYPA
+150 GIGAKPAGAQFYPA
-164 DMTEEEWNALDDPNK
+164 DMTEEEWNAFDDPNK
-179 TSQYTMIVRDD
+179 TSQYTMIVRDEN
-190 DGNLKCVWYHD
+190 GALKCVWYHD
-201 YFEQQIKK
+201 YFSTQIKK
-209 AASLLDD
+209 AASLLDK
-216 ASELAGDEEFA
+216 ASEFAGDKEFA
-227 EYLRLRAKA
+227 TYLKLRAQA

-287 EWTKQLARYAAF
+287 EWTKQLARYASF
-299 VPELQK
+299 VPALQK

-367 MQAKFDKILEPIS
+367 MQAKFDKILDPIS
-380 KELMTPESM
+380 KELMTPESL

-496 EGAFVRNEEGK
+496 EGAFVRDEQGK

-522 AGDILKHQGD
+522 AGDILQHQGN
-532 GDYEATKTW
+532 GDYEATKAW
-541 MGEMTVIQ
+541 MGEMTVIK
-549 PTLQADLDKVNAAG
+549 PELQADLDRVNAAG

>member
-1 MTVFNFQLKNAYLC
+1 
-15 KSLNLVINHPI
+15 
-26 IILIIMKIKLLPLF
+26 MKIKCLAF
-40 AIVALVA
+40 VAVVTIA
-47 TACDNT
+47 VTACGN
-53 PKPEQP
+53 KKVEQP
-59 QEPVQQTTNLSDKY
+59 QEPVQEQTTNLSDKY
-73 AEYTLTTS
+73 AEYTLTTDIS
-81 IDHLSEGELEMLG
+81 HLSDNEREMLG
-94 LLFEAADIMDNLFW
+94 LLFEAADIMDGLFW
-108 QENYGDKEELMN
+108 NENYGDKDELMA
-120 RIGDNADIKKLATIA
+120 RIGDNADLKKLATIA

-164 DMTEEEWNALDDPNK
+164 DMTEEEWNAFDDPNK
-179 TSQYTMIVRDD
+179 TSQYTMIVRDEN
-190 DGNLKCVWYHD
+190 GNLKCVWYHD

-236 LRTDDYLESDM
+236 LRTDEYFESDI

-255 NIDMVIG
+255 NIDLVIG

-367 MQAKFDKILEPIS
+367 MQAKFDKILEPIA

-422 REALGNQYN
+422 REALSNQYN

-496 EGAFVRNEEGK
+496 EGAFVRNEDGR

-522 AGDILKHQGD
+522 AGDILQHQGD
-532 GDYEATKTW
+532 GDYEATKAW
-541 MGEMTVIQ
+541 MGEMSVIK
-549 PTLQADLDKVNAAG
+549 PELQADLDRVNAAG
-563 IPTDIYFNMGPQVL
+563 IPTDIYFNMGPNVL

>member
-1 MTVFNFQLKNAYLC
+1 
-15 KSLNLVINHPI
+15 
-26 IILIIMKIKLLPLF
+26 MKIKHLAF
-40 AIVALVA
+40 VAIVALVA
-47 TACDNT
+47 TACGNKT
-53 PKPEQP
+53 TEQP
-59 QEPVQQTTNLSDKY
+59 KEEPVQQTNLSDKY
-73 AEYTLTTS
+73 AEYTLTTDIS
-81 IDHLSEGELEMLG
+81 HLSDNEREMLQ
-94 LLFEAADIMDNLFW
+94 LLFEAADIMDGLFW
-108 QENYGDKEELMN
+108 QENYGDNAELMA
-120 RIGDNADIKKLATIA
+120 RIGDNPDLIKLATIA

-142 DGNKPFVE
+142 DGNKSFVE
-150 GIGEKPAGAQFYPA
+150 GIGPKPAGAQFYPV
-164 DMTEEEWNALDDPNK
+164 DMTDEEWNAFDDPNK
-179 TSQYTMIVRDD
+179 TSQYTMIVRDEN
-190 DGNLKCVWYHD
+190 GALKCVWYHD
-201 YFEQQIKK
+201 YFAEQIKK

-216 ASELAGDEEFA
+216 ASELAGDEEFS
-227 EYLRLRAKA
+227 EYLKLRAKA
-236 LRTDDYLESDM
+236 LRNDDYFESDM

-262 PIENYTDARYGI
+262 PIENYTDARFGI
-274 KASHEAFILVKDQ
+274 KAAHEAFILIKDQ
-287 EWTKQLARYAAF
+287 EWTKQLARYAQF

-305 QLPVPAEYK
+305 QLPVPEEYK

-367 MQAKFDKILEPIS
+367 MQAKFEKILEPIA

-412 KNTITGKGTV
+412 KETITGKGSV
-422 REALGNQYN
+422 REALGNQYS
-431 ALEEAKADV
+431 AIEEAKADV

-496 EGAFVRNEEGK
+496 EGAFTRNEEGL

-522 AGDILKHQGD
+522 AGDILKCQGN
-532 GDYEATKTW
+532 GDYEAAKAW
-541 MGEMTVIQ
+541 MGEMSVIY
-549 PTLQADLDKVNAAG
+549 PELQADLNRVNEAG
-563 IPTDIYFNMGPQVL
+563 IPVDIYFNMGPDVL

>member
-1 MTVFNFQLKNAYLC
+1 
-15 KSLNLVINHPI
+15 
-26 IILIIMKIKLLPLF
+26 MKIKHLAF
-40 AIVALVA
+40 VAIVALVA
-47 TACDNT
+47 TACGNKT
-53 PKPEQP
+53 TEQTKE
-59 QEPVQQTTNLSDKY
+59 EPVQQTNLSDKY
-73 AEYTLTTS
+73 AEYTLTTDIS
-81 IDHLSEGELEMLG
+81 HLSDNEREMLQ
-94 LLFEAADIMDNLFW
+94 LLFEAADIMDGLFW
-108 QENYGDKEELMN
+108 QENYGDNAELMA
-120 RIGDNADIKKLATIA
+120 RIGDNPDLIKLATIA

-142 DGNKPFVE
+142 DGNKSFVE
-150 GIGEKPAGAQFYPA
+150 GIGPKPAGAQFYPV
-164 DMTEEEWNALDDPNK
+164 DMTDEEWNAFDDPNK
-179 TSQYTMIVRDD
+179 TSQYTMIVRDEN
-190 DGNLKCVWYHD
+190 GALKCVWYHD
-201 YFEQQIKK
+201 YFAEQIKK

-216 ASELAGDEEFA
+216 ASELAGDEEFS
-227 EYLRLRAKA
+227 EYLKLRAKA
-236 LRTDDYLESDM
+236 LRNDDYFESDM

-262 PIENYTDARYGI
+262 PIENYTDARFGI
-274 KASHEAFILVKDQ
+274 KAAHEAFILIKDQ
-287 EWTKQLARYAAF
+287 EWTKQLARYAQF

-305 QLPVPAEYK
+305 QLPVPEEYK

-367 MQAKFDKILEPIS
+367 MQAKFEKILEPIA

-412 KNTITGKGTV
+412 KETITGKGSV
-422 REALGNQYN
+422 REALGNQYS
-431 ALEEAKADV
+431 AIEEAKADV

-468 AGIFRSVRFGAASA
+468 ASIFRSVRFGAASA

-496 EGAFVRNEEGK
+496 EGAFTRNEEGL

-522 AGDILKHQGD
+522 AGDILKCQGN
-532 GDYEATKTW
+532 GDYEAAKAW
-541 MGEMTVIQ
+541 MGEMSVIY
-549 PTLQADLDKVNAAG
+549 PELQADLNRVNEAG
-563 IPTDIYFNMGPQVL
+563 IPVDIYFNMGPDVL

>member
-1 MTVFNFQLKNAYLC
+1 MQYYENCRNFVRLY
-15 KSLNLVINHPI
+15 LNLGFKINT
-26 IILIIMKIKLLPLF
+26 MKIRHLTYIALV
-40 AIVALVA
+40 AIVAA
-47 TACDNT
+47 GCKEA
-53 PKPEQP
+53 PKAEPEAK
-59 QEPVQQTTNLSDKY
+59 LIDKY
-73 AEYTLTTS
+73 AEYTLTTDIS
-81 IDHLSEGELEMLG
+81 HLSENEKEMLP
-94 LLFEAADIMDNLFW
+94 LLFEAADIMEDLFW
-108 QENYGDKEELMN
+108 KENYGDKAELMA
-120 RIGDNADIKKLATIA
+120 RISDPDVQRFACIT

-150 GIGEKPAGAQFYPA
+150 GFGEKPAGAQFYPQ
-164 DMTEEEWNALDDPNK
+164 DMTEEEWNAFEDPDKN
-179 TSQYTMIVRDD
+179 SQYTMIVRDEN
-190 DGNLKCVWYHD
+190 GNLKCVWYHE
-201 YFEQQIKK
+201 YFEEQIKK

-236 LRTDDYLESDM
+236 LRTDNYFESDM

-255 NIDMVIG
+255 NIDMVVG

-287 EWTKQLARYAAF
+287 EWTKQLARYAQF

-305 QLPVPAEYK
+305 QLPVPEEYK

-367 MQAKFDKILEPIS
+367 MQAKFEKILVPIAQT
-380 KELMTPESM
+380 LMTPESM
-389 EHIKFDAFFANVMFH
+389 DHIKFDAFFANVMFH

-412 KNTITGKGTV
+412 KNTITGQGSV
-422 REALGNQYN
+422 REALGNQYS

-453 EYTNTTMEDNYTTFM
+453 EYTTTEMIDNYTTFM

-482 HGKANMLTFNYFQN
+482 HGKANMLTFNYFQDY
-496 EGAFVRNEEGK
+496 GAFTRTEDGL
-507 YAIDFEKMKVAVEKL
+507 YAIDFDVMKEAVESL
-522 AGDILKHQGD
+522 AGDILMAQGN
-532 GDYEATKTW
+532 GIYEEVKGW
-541 MGEMTVIQ
+541 LEVMSVIR
-549 PTLQADLDKVNAAG
+549 PELQADLNRVNEAG
-563 IPTDIYFNMGPQVL
+563 VPVDIYYNMGPDVL
-577 LK
+577 LGTEH

>member
-1 MTVFNFQLKNAYLC
+1 
-15 KSLNLVINHPI
+15 
-26 IILIIMKIKLLPLF
+26 MKIKYL
-40 AIVALVA
+40 AIIAALTITV

-53 PKPEQP
+53 TKPEQP
-59 QEPVQQTTNLSDKY
+59 QEPAQQTTNLSDKY
-73 AEYTLTTS
+73 AEYTLTTN
-81 IDHLSEGELEMLG
+81 IGHLSEGELEMLG
-94 LLFEAADIMDNLFW
+94 LLFEAADIMEDLFW
-108 QENYGDKEELMN
+108 QENYGDKAELMN
-120 RIGDNADIKKLATIA
+120 RIGDNADLRKMASIT
-135 YGPWDGL
+135 YGAWDGL
-142 DGNKPFVE
+142 DDNKPFID
-150 GIGEKPAGAQFYPA
+150 GIGAKPAGACFYPV
-164 DMTEEEWNALDDPNK
+164 DMTDEEWEAFDDPDKN
-179 TSQYTMIVRDD
+179 SQYTMIIRDEN
-190 DGNLKCVWYHD
+190 GNLKCVWYHD

-255 NIDMVIG
+255 NVDLVIG

-274 KASHEAFILVKDQ
+274 KASHEAFILIKDQ
-287 EWTKQLARYAAF
+287 EWTKQLARYAAY
-299 VPELQK
+299 VPDLQK

-314 KEVPGSDV
+314 KEVPGADL
-322 DLAAYDVVYYAGDC
+322 DLAAYDAVYYAGDC

-349 DERVQLQRGTRK
+349 DERVQLKRGTRK
-361 LQLKNA
+361 LQLKNS
-367 MQAKFDKILEPIS
+367 MQAKFDKILVPIAN
-380 KELMTPESM
+380 ELMTPESM

-422 REALGNQYN
+422 REALGNQYS

-446 TKLAEMG
+446 TKLSEMG
-453 EYTNTTMEDNYTTFM
+453 VYTNTTMEDNYTTFM

-496 EGAFVRNEEGK
+496 EGAFVRNEDGK
-507 YAIDFEKMKVAVEKL
+507 YAIDFEKMKAAVEKL
-522 AGDILKHQGD
+522 AGDILVHQGD
-532 GDYEATKTW
+532 GDYEAVKAW
-541 MGEMTVIQ
+541 LGEMSVIH
-549 PTLQADLDKVNAAG
+549 PELQADLDKVNAAG

>member
-1 MTVFNFQLKNAYLC
+1 M
-15 KSLNLVINHPI
+15 
-26 IILIIMKIKLLPLF
+26 
-40 AIVALVA
+40 AIVAIVA
-47 TACDNT
+47 TACGNKKT
-53 PKPEQP
+53 EQST
-59 QEPVQQTTNLSDKY
+59 EPVQGQTKLLDKY
-73 AEYTLTTS
+73 AQYTLTTDIS
-81 IDHLSEGELEMLG
+81 HLSNNEKEMLP
-94 LLFEAADIMDNLFW
+94 LLFEAADIMDQLFW
-108 QENYGDKEELMN
+108 MENYGDKDELMAK
-120 RIGDNADIKKLATIA
+120 IGNNEDLKKMASIT

-150 GIGEKPAGAQFYPA
+150 GIGPKPAGAQFYPI
-164 DMTEEEWNALDDPNK
+164 DMTEEEWNAFGDPNK
-179 TSQYTMIVRDD
+179 TSQYTMVVRDEN
-190 DGNLKCVWYHD
+190 GNLQCVWYHD
-201 YFEQQIKK
+201 YFAEQIKK

-247 QWMDVRNN
+247 RWMDVRNN

-274 KASHEAFILVKDQ
+274 KASHEAFILIKDQ
-287 EWTKQLARYAAF
+287 EWTKQLARYASF

-305 QLPVPAEYK
+305 QLPVPDEYK

-349 DERVQLQRGTRK
+349 DERVQLERGTRK

-367 MQAKFDKILEPIS
+367 MQAKFDKILEPIA
-380 KELMTPESM
+380 EVLMTPESM
-389 EHIKFDAFFANVMFH
+389 EHIKFDAFFSNVMFH

-412 KNTITGKGTV
+412 KNTITGKGSV
-422 REALGNQYN
+422 HSALGNQYN
-431 ALEEAKADV
+431 AIEEAKADV

-446 TKLAEMG
+446 TKLSEMG
-453 EYTNTTMEDNYTTFM
+453 EYTTTTMEDNYVTFM

-496 EGAFVRNEEGK
+496 EGAFVRNDEGR

-522 AGDILKHQGD
+522 AGDILKHQGN
-532 GDYEATKTW
+532 GDYEVTKAW
-541 MGEMTVIQ
+541 LGENCVIR
-549 PTLQADLDKVNAAG
+549 PELQVDLDCVNALG
-563 IPTDIYFNMGPQVL
+563 IPVDIYYNMGPQVL
-577 LK
+577 LGK